1 MEDTVEEIKETEQVE
16 ETEELEETQKGI
28 KSFNEMRKID
38 LSNYINKRDG
48 ADYVNWAVI
57 KQLLHDNGAEKVYF
71 TPIQQSNGSSL
82 IMTDKVFT
90 DSKGGT
96 NQVYETR
103 IKVVIDDLEFEIQ
116 GPVTNGANPVKDNS
130 MTQQRLWNAQT
141 RLFVKG
147 VAIYTGLGFDLW
159 SRIEQNEEDTATDDL
174 SKHDI
179 MKIKERCQEI
189 YTDKL
194 KLGLSTKEIAEKL
207 NKTEDDVKAIFTY
220 FSILNDF
227 EQNLKEITNDKK

>member
-1 MEDTVEEIKETEQVE
+1 MKT
-16 ETEELEETQKGI
+16 
-28 KSFNEMRKID
+28 FNKMRNID
-38 LSNYINKRDG
+38 VSNYINKRDG
-48 ADYVNWAVI
+48 ADYINWAVV
-57 KQLLHDNGAEKVYF
+57 KQLLHDNGCEKVYF
-71 TPIQQSNGSSL
+71 TPIQQENGSSL

-90 DSKGGT
+90 DNKGVT

-103 IKVVIDDLEFEIQ
+103 IKVTIDDLEFEIQ
-116 GPVTNGANPVKDNS
+116 GPVTNGANPVRDNS

-159 SRIEQNEEDTATDDL
+159 SRIEQGEEAEVDDL

-189 YTDKL
+189 YTQKL
-194 KLGLSTKEIAEKL
+194 QLGLTTKEIADKL
-207 NKTEDDVKAIFTY
+207 GKTEDDVKAIFTY
-220 FSILNDF
+220 FGILDDF
-227 EQNLKEITNDKK
+227 EKKLKEITNDKK

>member
-1 MEDTVEEIKETEQVE
+1 MQKEKVESEKKH
-16 ETEELEETQKGI
+16 KGI
-28 KSFNEMRKID
+28 GSFNEMRKID
-38 LSNYINKRDG
+38 LSDYIEKRDN

-57 KQLLHDNGAEKVYF
+57 KQILHDNGAEKVYF
-71 TPIQQSNGSSL
+71 TPVQQSNGSSL
-82 IMTDKVFT
+82 IMSDKVFT
-90 DSKGGT
+90 DSKGIT

-103 IKVVIDDLEFEIQ
+103 IKVTIDDLEFEMQ
-116 GPVTNGANPVKDNS
+116 GPITNGANPVRDNS

-147 VAIYTGLGFDLW
+147 VAIYIGLGFDLW
-159 SRIEQNEEDTATDDL
+159 SRIEMGEDDNGTDDL

-179 MKIKERCQEI
+179 MKIKERCQQI